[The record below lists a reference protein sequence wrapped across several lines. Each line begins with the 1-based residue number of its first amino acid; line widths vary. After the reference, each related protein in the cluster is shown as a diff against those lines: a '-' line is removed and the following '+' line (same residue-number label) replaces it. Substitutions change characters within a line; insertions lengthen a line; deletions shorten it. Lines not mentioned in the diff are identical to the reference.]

1 MVDKIVY
8 VKSRSVRKVEIMF
21 IGHKEITKILKLKKK
36 KKRFFHQ
43 LKTFGRGR

>member
-1 MVDKIVY
+1 MVDNIVY

-36 KKRFFHQ
+36 KRFFHQ